1 MAPEN
6 PGIYTKK
13 EGLTLSQLA
22 SYDDICTDVLVDK
35 VSYFLLHV
43 NSVPFEMLT

>member
-1 MAPEN
+1 MAPPPEI

-35 VSYFLLHV
+35 VSISSLSL
-43 NSVPFEMLT
+43 